1 MDISSLYNIG
11 ATYLQEIAGT
21 DKVIQTEKKESGF
34 SQIYQAAVQMLNE
47 TSTLDKKVQEEEMN
61 WAMGL
66 TENAHD
72 LTIAREKASSALSY
86 TIAVRDKVLEAYK
99 EIMNLQM

>member
-11 ATYLQEIAGT
+11 STYLKGT
-21 DKVIQTEKKESGF
+21 TATDQVIQTQDENSF
-34 SQIYQAAVQMLNE
+34 SKIYQAAVQMLNE
-47 TSTLDKKVQEEEMN
+47 TSALENNAQEEEMN

-86 TIAVRDKVLEAYK
+86 TIAVRDKVLDAYK

>member
-11 ATYLQEIAGT
+11 STYLQGTTAT
-21 DKVIQTEKKESGF
+21 DKVIQTQDENGF
-34 SQIYQAAVQMLNE
+34 SKIYQAAVQMLNE
-47 TSTLDKKVQEEEMN
+47 TSTLENNAQEEEMN

-86 TIAVRDKVLEAYK
+86 TIAVRDKVLDAYK

>member
-11 ATYLQEIAGT
+11 SAYLQEATGT
-21 DKVIQTEKKESGF
+21 DKVIQTGTESGF
-34 SQIYQAAVQMLNE
+34 SQIYQAAVKMLNE
-47 TSTLDKKVQEEEMN
+47 TSALEKNAQEEEMN

-86 TIAVRDKVLEAYK
+86 TIAVRDKVLDAYK